1 MPRFFGQADGIRFKQ
16 AVRLELCGVAFISKQ
31 PKPQQLRLF
40 KAIYRL
46 PFVGDIKAMK
56 GHTGFYR
63 LRVGDYRVIYTVNN
77 DVLLVQVIEIGNRGD
92 IYK

>member
-1 MPRFFGQADGIRFKQ
+1 MQYRIEIDKK
-16 AVRLELCGVAFISKQ
+16 AVKFISKQ

-56 GHTGFYR
+56 GHEGFFR
-63 LRVGDYRVIYTVNN
+63 LRVGDYRVIYCVNN
-77 DVLLVQVIEIGNRGD
+77 DILLVQVVEVGNRGD
-92 IYK
+92 VYK